1 MEIDDSDAENI
12 VLQKDGDSGG
22 NTGVQSA
29 RSGGK
34 RKDPDPAFTPGPEFE
49 MEDEDENQGYTP
61 VTRRTTRATR
71 ATGSPLNLRATK
83 KAAQRAAV
91 RVIESERKNAAE
103 AVQGDQLALLHKL
116 VESLLRQMQ
125 ERDQKERERDERE
138 KKLIDVVN
146 KANEKTDKQGR
157 TIEALRALSEG
168 HVRKPLYSQAAQAG
182 TTPPNEAQKVTVP
195 CSPEESSAA

>member
-1 MEIDDSDAENI
+1 M
-12 VLQKDGDSGG
+12 
-22 NTGVQSA
+22 
-29 RSGGK
+29 
-34 RKDPDPAFTPGPEFE
+34 
-49 MEDEDENQGYTP
+49 
-61 VTRRTTRATR
+61 
-71 ATGSPLNLRATK
+71 
-83 KAAQRAAV
+83 
-91 RVIESERKNAAE
+91 
-103 AVQGDQLALLHKL
+103 QGDQLALLHKL